1 MKSVLSSI
9 NWKRVQRHI
18 GAETK
23 NREVYQPLV
32 SLYRWWARRPHS
44 LIGAILDAGC
54 NSSDANTLV
63 VDPFSGGG
71 TVAIEAIRRGL
82 RVYAQDVN
90 PWAAWGL
97 KVSLAPICPDALARA
112 GESFLAA
119 LRATEGNRYAG
130 PDGSTLVHA
139 FRVRRAR
146 CSGCACDVWCF
157 PYPLVSVASRSTGEE
172 HGYFGCRACGAVTRH
187 RLDAATPR
195 CSDCGVTYSERG
207 TVYCPH
213 CRTDGVTEAARR
225 IAPHEVVLVQRWRE
239 VADGPMVYLDHPT
252 DDEAGRTRRS
262 SPLAPSLASRIP
274 RGHETNK
281 LRRAGFTTWAS
292 LYPSRQLEVL
302 IRAAELLEQM
312 DVDPVI
318 RDRLRLC
325 LAGATEMP
333 GHLCRWDRYHPKVF
347 EALSN
352 HRYSFDGLAIE
363 PNPLAPAG
371 RGSLTRRLRGSVL
384 AARELAEIAS
394 AERTVT
400 YLRTDINRSADMN
413 RTVTITQ
420 GSSERLLLPDR
431 CGSIIVT
438 DPPYYDSVQYGEL
451 ASLFLAW
458 AGPMGIASKSGSF
471 RSRSEAVP
479 NRFRRTGPIAYR
491 QRLVD
496 IFAEC
501 ARVIQPRGRLVL
513 TYHSTDLRAWWALG
527 SALAAN
533 GFCIAAIAAARTE
546 NGADHAKRG
555 KRSFVSDLL
564 IECSLEARVRPP
576 TRYTVPRT
584 PEHRELLAIGEAMA
598 EVRNAEYGELRGAFA
613 RRTARMRVKR
623 IETPDV
629 VLRIKTRGEDVN
641 RRKESNAATE
651 RSRGRR
657 VKVGSAVH
665 V

>member
-1 MKSVLSSI
+1 M
-9 NWKRVQRHI
+9 
-18 GAETK
+18 
-23 NREVYQPLV
+23 
-32 SLYRWWARRPHS
+32 HS
-44 LIGAILDAGC
+44 LGRA
-54 NSSDANTLV
+54 NHSS
-63 VDPFSGGG
+63 PHY
-71 TVAIEAIRRGL
+71 ERRREIATPGPMDQL
-82 RVYAQDVN
+82 SFTRFAFGV
-90 PWAAWGL
+90 
-97 KVSLAPICPDALARA
+97 PDAVDAPA
-112 GESFLAA
+112 MYG
-119 LRATEGNRYAG
+119 
-130 PDGSTLVHA
+130 A
-139 FRVRRAR
+139 FRIRSFRSQADPPVRNMAT
-146 CSGCACDVWCF
+146 
-157 PYPLVSVASRSTGEE
+157 SVAG
-172 HGYFGCRACGAVTRH
+172 ACGAVTRH

-564 IECSLEARVRPP
+564 IECSLEARVRPRRDTP
-576 TRYTVPRT
+576 CPAPRS
-584 PEHRELLAIGEAMA
+584 
-598 EVRNAEYGELRGAFA
+598 
-613 RRTARMRVKR
+613 TASCS
-623 IETPDV
+623 P
-629 VLRIKTRGEDVN
+629 L
-641 RRKESNAATE
+641 
-651 RSRGRR
+651 GRR
-657 VKVGSAVH
+657 WPRCATLSTANSVARSLAGQRG
-665 V
+665 